1 MKYELSKKDILKEIV
16 KCGKNPSYFLSSY
29 AKISHPVHGLI
40 PFNTYDYQDDLL
52 DDFIDYR
59 FNIILKARQLGIS
72 TIVAGYVAWMMIF
85 HRDKNVLILATKLAT
100 ATNLVKKV
108 KAIVKKLPRWLQIAD
123 INIDNR
129 TSFELT
135 NGSQIKAS
143 STSGDAGRS
152 EALSLLVI
160 DEAAHIDTLGDLWK
174 AIYPTIS
181 TGGRCVAL
189 SSPNGVGN
197 WFHKTYVGAEDA
209 SNEFH
214 ATKLIWDVHPDRD
227 QAWFEKE
234 TKNMARRE
242 IAQEYECN
250 FNTSG
255 ETVIDPADLGRLYNE
270 CKKPKYR
277 SGFDRNYWIW
287 ENYNEEFTYLVV
299 ADVAR
304 GDGADN
310 SVFHVLKLQTLEIVA
325 EYQGK
330 PTLDMYANFLY
341 QVGNEYGKALLVV
354 ENIGIGISVLEKLND
369 LGYTN
374 LYYSM
379 KGSHDY
385 VEYHMA
391 QNLSNAVP
399 GFSTT
404 TKTRP
409 LIVAKLEEYIRNKL
423 IKIYSTRLV
432 NELKTFVWSHGKPQA
447 MRSYNDDLVMALA
460 ICCWVRDTALE
471 EDKRQ
476 IEYKKS
482 ALASIIRSD
491 SLMNTSIPGMEGYK
505 KEYDSEKTIR
515 EYQEHIWLL
524 KG

>member
-1 MKYELSKKDILKEIV
+1 MKI
-16 KCGKNPSYFLSSY
+16 
-29 AKISHPVHGLI
+29 AKIS
-40 PFNTYDYQDDLL
+40 
-52 DDFIDYR
+52 
-59 FNIILKARQLGIS
+59 
-72 TIVAGYVAWMMIF
+72 
-85 HRDKNVLILATKLAT
+85 
-100 ATNLVKKV
+100 
-108 KAIVKKLPRWLQIAD
+108 
-123 INIDNR
+123 IDNR
-129 TSFELT
+129 TSFELS

-143 STSGDAGRS
+143 STSSDAGRS

-242 IAQEYECN
+242 IAQEYECS

-482 ALASIIRSD
+482 AIDSIIRSD
-491 SLMNTSIPGMEGYK
+491 SIMNTAIRGMEGYK
-505 KEYDSEKTIR
+505 KEYDNEKTKN
-515 EYQEHIWLL
+515 EYQEFIWLI